1 MTAPSPLP
9 SACFPSRPHRT
20 QSVALA
26 LLALLLLVRSAQ
38 AMPLNDVQL
47 AQAAHFP
54 FDATLTVKDAMEKY
68 SYFSRV
74 TWQVYY
80 DINDKKVVEVRGYY
94 DMAKIKTRTDASTCV
109 TRAGVFVGLT
119 DAQPFMIL
127 QYRPDFLKQRAELVY
142 SGLWGLT
149 GDQRLDDPDLL
160 WAKAL
165 VTDELPSPTPL
176 CNMNLD
182 QISPMDQ
189 LAIQEEPVADP
200 GAPAPPKQTP
210 QGTPRTA
217 PATPKGQTGPTPKS
231 AAATAKQIQDNPP
244 TPTKTGR

>member
-1 MTAPSPLP
+1 MAAFL
-9 SACFPSRPHRT
+9 ALLM
-20 QSVALA
+20 LA
-26 LLALLLLVRSAQ
+26 LLALPAR
-38 AMPLNDVQL
+38 AMPLNDIQL
-47 AQAAHFP
+47 AQAARFP

-94 DMAKIKTRTDASTCV
+94 DMAKIRTRTDQATCV

-127 QYRPDFLKQRAELVY
+127 QYRPDFLKQRAELIY
-142 SGLWGLT
+142 SGLWGLYD
-149 GDQRLDDPDLL
+149 DQRLDDPDML

-176 CNMNLD
+176 CSMNLD
-182 QISPMDQ
+182 QISPLDQ
-189 LAIQEEPVADP
+189 LAIQEEPVHDP
-200 GAPAPPKQTP
+200 GSAVPKQTP
-210 QGTPRTA
+210 QGTPRSA